1 MAHRWPSL
9 RAMSHATNGF
19 DSGTALM
26 RASLRPAGAAGHSR
40 RSQLSD
46 TVAVGMA
53 PAQARRSRWAG
64 PRKLPRRS
72 LPRRGNCVAIGGYAL
87 AGARLGVSRDRVG
100 ASGVFLRVRG
110 PDRARVAGLFVP
122 SALETAGA

>member
-64 PRKLPRRS
+64 PRN

-110 PDRARVAGLFVP
+110 PDRARVAGL
-122 SALETAGA
+122 